1 MTREHWGSRL
11 GFILAAAGSAVG
23 LGNVWKF
30 PYLVGQNGG
39 AAFVVTYLVLVLTI
53 GATGMLAEMAIGR
66 AAQKNP
72 VGAFAALKGGF
83 WPVTGYLGV
92 ICGFLI
98 LGFYSVIGG
107 WTIAYTVKMLDGTL
121 TAPGL
126 DFAATFSSFV
136 ADPVEPLIYH
146 AIFMALTVGVVL
158 KGVSAGIERWNKI
171 LMPTLLVLLV
181 VLIARA
187 VTLDGAMAGVEFYLK
202 PDFSKINADVVLAA
216 LSQAFFSLSIGMGAM
231 ITYGSYLTRDQNLPR
246 STVMVIGL
254 DTGVAIL
261 AGLIVMPAVF
271 AFGVAPGAGPGL
283 TFITLPGVF
292 QQMPGGTLFGA
303 AFFLLLLFAALT
315 SSVSLLEVPVAYL
328 MDELKVSR
336 RTAVWVLGGIAFL
349 IGVPSSLSLGIW
361 ADFKLFGLP
370 FLDLLDFITSKLIMP
385 VGGLLMCL
393 FAGWVVWPVMRRE
406 ATNDGSVSFRLLPVW
421 NWLLKVVA
429 PAAIAWILIQGLIG

>member
-39 AAFVVTYLVLVLTI
+39 AAFVITYLVLVLSI
-53 GATGMLAEMAIGR
+53 GAAGMLAEMAIGR

-72 VGAFAALKGGF
+72 VGAFAALKGGA
-83 WPVTGYLGV
+83 WPVVGYIGV
-92 ICGFLI
+92 ITGFLI

-121 TAPGL
+121 TTAGV
-126 DFAATFSSFV
+126 DFAKTFGGFV
-136 ADPVEPLIYH
+136 GDAVEPLVYH
-146 AIFMALTVGVVL
+146 GVFMLLTALVVL

-171 LMPTLLVLLV
+171 LMPALLILLA
-181 VLIARA
+181 VLIVRA
-187 VTLDGAMAGVEFYLK
+187 VTLPGAMAGVDFYLR
-202 PDFSKINADVVLAA
+202 PDFSKITADTVLAA

-231 ITYGSYLTRDQNLPR
+231 LTYGSYLGRDQNMPKA
-246 STVMVIGL
+246 TVMVIGL

-271 AFGVAPGAGPGL
+271 ALGMEPGAGPGL

-292 QQMPGGTLFGA
+292 QQMPLGALFGA

-315 SSVSLLEVPVAYL
+315 SSVSLLEVPVSYL

-336 RTAVWVLGGIAFL
+336 QTAVITLAGGAFL
-349 IGVPSSLSLGIW
+349 LGVPSSLSLGIW
-361 ADFKLFGLP
+361 ADLTVFGLG
-370 FLDLLDFITSKLIMP
+370 FLDLLDFITSKLLMP

-393 FAGWVVWPVMRRE
+393 FAGWVIWPVMVRE
-406 ATNDGSVSFRLLPVW
+406 ATNDGAVRFRLLAVW
-421 NWLLKVVA
+421 GWVLKVLA
-429 PAAIAWILIQGLIG
+429 PLAIAWILVKGLIG

>member
-72 VGAFAALKGGF
+72 VGAFAALKGGI

-126 DFAATFSSFV
+126 DFAATFSGFV

-146 AIFMALTVGVVL
+146 AIFMALTIGVVL

-361 ADFKLFGLP
+361 ADIKLFGLP